1 MGPKVI
7 SRIVEKFNKNPHFTY
22 FCKVIQSFEEID
34 SPQQLKELPLNV
46 LNEYSNWLRNY
57 LIEQIAEYGGHFAA
71 NLGVIELSVALH
83 RVFDTPK
90 DILIW
95 DVGHQAYA
103 HKILT
108 KRKSNFH
115 TLRQYD
121 GISGFPKMSESIFDP
136 FGTAHS
142 STSISA
148 ALGYAQAAILKNIS
162 RQHIAVIGDG
172 ALSAGQAFEAL
183 NNAGT
188 SNCNI
193 CIIINDNHIGIDPS
207 QGALGEYL
215 EQLEFKKENFFT
227 DLGFQYFG
235 PIDGH
240 NLNDLLA
247 VLESSKSIA
256 GPKIIH
262 IKTLKGKGYEPAEL
276 EQTKWHSTSKF
287 DKLSGKNTKPK
298 DFRVKYQ
305 DIFGKTL
312 LELAQEDQ
320 NIVAVTP
327 AMISGS
333 SLHFMQE
340 KFPNRVFD
348 VGIAEQHAITF
359 SAGLVAS
366 GMTVFCCL
374 YSTFLQRGYDQLIHD
389 VALQNLPVIFAI
401 DRAGLVGEDGPTHHG
416 VFDLAFLQ
424 TIPNLCIISPRNQ
437 IELRNAIYTA
447 SLYKN
452 GPIIIRYPRGEAD
465 EAFIESPFEK
475 LEIGSSV
482 ILNENSHNTAL
493 ISIGTIGTR
502 CIEVADELN
511 ISHYDLRFVKPLNID
526 FLNKVFNQYNDIIVV
541 EEGQGIGGV
550 ASTIML
556 EASKTNCKA
565 KIHSISIEDHFVG
578 HGSMEILNQNEG
590 LSKIKIIEQI
600 HSIISQSIK

>member
-1 MGPKVI
+1 VI
-7 SRIVEKFNKNPHFTY
+7 P
-22 FCKVIQSFEEID
+22 SFEEID
-34 SPQQLKELPLNV
+34 SPQQLKQLPFSSLND
-46 LNEYSNWLRNY
+46 YANWLRNY

-71 NLGVIELSVALH
+71 NLGVVELSVALH
-83 RVFDTPK
+83 RVFDTPN

-108 KRKSNFH
+108 KRKTLFH
-115 TLRQYD
+115 TLRQFE
-121 GISGFPKMSESIFDP
+121 GISGFPKMSESEFDP

-148 ALGYAQAAILKNIS
+148 ALGYAQAAILKKID

-193 CIIINDNHIGIDPS
+193 SIIINDNHIGIDPS

-215 EQLEFKKENFFT
+215 EKLEFKKENFFT
-227 DLGFQYFG
+227 DLGFQYLG

-240 NLNDLLA
+240 DLNALIS
-247 VLESSKSIA
+247 VLERSKLLS

-298 DFRVKYQ
+298 DLRVKYQ

-312 LELAQEDQ
+312 LEIAQKDE

-327 AMISGS
+327 AMVSGS

-340 KFPNRVFD
+340 IFPDRVFD

-359 SAGLVAS
+359 SAGLAAS
-366 GMTVFCCL
+366 GLTVFCCI

-424 TIPNLCIISPRNQ
+424 TIPNICIISPRNQ
-437 IELRNAIYTA
+437 MELRNAIYTA
-447 SLYKN
+447 SIYKK
-452 GPIIIRYPRGEAD
+452 GPIVIRYPRGEAGEEFTD
-465 EAFIESPFEK
+465 SPLVK

-482 ILNENSHNTAL
+482 VLSERCQKTAL
-493 ISIGTIGTR
+493 ISIGTIGIR
-502 CIEVADELN
+502 CQEIAEELN
-511 ISHYDLRFVKPLNID
+511 ISHYDLRFVKPLD
-526 FLNKVFNQYNDIIVV
+526 ASLLKKVFEIYRDIIVI
-541 EEGQGIGGV
+541 EEGQEIGSV

-556 EASKTNCKA
+556 EASKTNSKS
-565 KIHSISIEDHFVG
+565 KIHSISIKDHFVS
-578 HGSMEILNQNEG
+578 HGSMETLYQIEG
-590 LSKIKIIEQI
+590 LSNSKIKEQI
-600 HSIISQSIK
+600 HSIISQSIN

>member
-1 MGPKVI
+1 VI
-7 SRIVEKFNKNPHFTY
+7 P
-22 FCKVIQSFEEID
+22 SFEEID
-34 SPQQLKELPLNV
+34 SPQQLKQLPFSSLND
-46 LNEYSNWLRNY
+46 YANWLRNY

-71 NLGVIELSVALH
+71 NLGVVELSVALH
-83 RVFDTPK
+83 RVFDTPN

-108 KRKSNFH
+108 KRKTLFH
-115 TLRQYD
+115 TLRQFE
-121 GISGFPKMSESIFDP
+121 GISGFPKMSESEFDP

-148 ALGYAQAAILKNIS
+148 ALGYAQAAILKKID

-193 CIIINDNHIGIDPS
+193 SIIINDNHIGIDPS

-215 EQLEFKKENFFT
+215 EKLEFKKENFFT
-227 DLGFQYFG
+227 DLGFQYLG

-240 NLNDLLA
+240 DLNALIS
-247 VLESSKSIA
+247 VLERSKLLS

-298 DFRVKYQ
+298 DLRVKYQ

-312 LELAQEDQ
+312 LEIAQKDE

-327 AMISGS
+327 AMVSGS

-340 KFPNRVFD
+340 IFPDRVFD

-359 SAGLVAS
+359 SAGLAAS
-366 GMTVFCCL
+366 GLTVFCCI

-424 TIPNLCIISPRNQ
+424 TIPNMCIISPRNQ
-437 IELRNAIYTA
+437 LELRNAIYTA
-447 SLYKN
+447 SIYKK
-452 GPIIIRYPRGEAD
+452 GPIVIRYPRGEAGEEFTD
-465 EAFIESPFEK
+465 SPLVK

-482 ILNENSHNTAL
+482 VLSERCQKTAL
-493 ISIGTIGTR
+493 ISIGTIGIR
-502 CIEVADELN
+502 CQEIAEELN
-511 ISHYDLRFVKPLNID
+511 ISHYDLRFVKPLD
-526 FLNKVFNQYNDIIVV
+526 ASLLKKVFEIYRDIIVI
-541 EEGQGIGGV
+541 EEGQEIGSV

-556 EASKTNCKA
+556 EASKTNSKS
-565 KIHSISIEDHFVG
+565 KIHSISIKDHFVS
-578 HGSMEILNQNEG
+578 HGSMETLYQIEG
-590 LSKIKIIEQI
+590 LSNSKIKEQI
-600 HSIISQSIK
+600 HSIISQAIN

>member
-1 MGPKVI
+1 MIP
-7 SRIVEKFNKNPHFTY
+7 
-22 FCKVIQSFEEID
+22 SFEEID
-34 SPQQLKELPLNV
+34 SPQQLKQLPFSSLND
-46 LNEYSNWLRNY
+46 YANWLRNY

-71 NLGVIELSVALH
+71 NLGVVELSVALH
-83 RVFDTPK
+83 RVFDTPN

-108 KRKSNFH
+108 KRKTLFH
-115 TLRQYD
+115 TLRQFE
-121 GISGFPKMSESIFDP
+121 GISGFPKMSESEFDP

-148 ALGYAQAAILKNIS
+148 ALGYAQAAILKKID

-193 CIIINDNHIGIDPS
+193 SIIINDNHIGIDPS

-215 EQLEFKKENFFT
+215 EKLEFKKENFFT
-227 DLGFQYFG
+227 DLGFQYLG

-240 NLNDLLA
+240 DLNALIS
-247 VLESSKSIA
+247 VLERSKLLS

-298 DFRVKYQ
+298 DLRVKYQ

-312 LELAQEDQ
+312 LEIAQKDE

-327 AMISGS
+327 AMVSGS

-340 KFPNRVFD
+340 IFPDRVFD

-359 SAGLVAS
+359 SAGLAAS
-366 GMTVFCCL
+366 GLTVFCCI

-424 TIPNLCIISPRNQ
+424 TIPNMCIISPRNQ
-437 IELRNAIYTA
+437 LELRNAIYTA
-447 SLYKN
+447 SIYKK
-452 GPIIIRYPRGEAD
+452 GPIVIRYPRGEAGEEFTD
-465 EAFIESPFEK
+465 SPLVK

-482 ILNENSHNTAL
+482 VLSERCQKTAL
-493 ISIGTIGTR
+493 ISIGTIGIR
-502 CIEVADELN
+502 CQEIAEELN
-511 ISHYDLRFVKPLNID
+511 ISHYDLRFVKPLD
-526 FLNKVFNQYNDIIVV
+526 ASLLKKVFEIYRDIIVI
-541 EEGQGIGGV
+541 EEGQEIGSV

-556 EASKTNCKA
+556 EASKTNSKS
-565 KIHSISIEDHFVG
+565 KIHSISIKDHFVS
-578 HGSMEILNQNEG
+578 HGSMETLYQIEG
-590 LSKIKIIEQI
+590 LSNSKIKEQI
-600 HSIISQSIK
+600 HSIISQSIN

>member
-1 MGPKVI
+1 
-7 SRIVEKFNKNPHFTY
+7 
-22 FCKVIQSFEEID
+22 VIQSFEEID
-34 SPQQLKELPLNV
+34 SPQQLKELSLSA
-46 LNEYSNWLRNY
+46 LNEYANWLRNY

-71 NLGVIELSVALH
+71 NLGVIELTVALH
-83 RVFDTPK
+83 KVFDTPE

-108 KRKSNFH
+108 KRKNTFH
-115 TLRQYD
+115 TLRQFD
-121 GISGFPKMSESIFDP
+121 GISGFPKMSESIYDP

-148 ALGYAQAAILKNIS
+148 ALGYAQAALLKNIN
-162 RQHIAVIGDG
+162 RQHVAVIGDG

-188 SNCNI
+188 SKCNI

-215 EQLEFKKENFFT
+215 EQLDFKKENFFT

-240 NLNDLLA
+240 NLNELLTA
-247 VLESSKSIA
+247 LEASKSIN

-262 IKTLKGKGYEPAEL
+262 IKTTKGKGYEPAEL

-298 DFRVKYQ
+298 DSRIKYQ

-312 LELAQEDQ
+312 LELAQKDQ

-327 AMISGS
+327 AMVSGS

-340 KFPNRVFD
+340 KYPDRVFD
-348 VGIAEQHAITF
+348 VGIAEQHAVTF

-374 YSTFLQRGYDQLIHD
+374 YSTFLQRAYDQLIHD

-447 SLYKN
+447 TLYKK

-465 EAFIESPFEK
+465 EEYIETPLEA

-482 ILNENSHNTAL
+482 NLMENNKNTAI
-493 ISIGTIGTR
+493 ISVGTIGNR
-502 CIEVADELN
+502 CIEIADELN
-511 ISHYDLRFVKPLNID
+511 ISHYDLRFVKPLNIE
-526 FLNKVFNQYNDIIVV
+526 FLNHILNQYNDIIVI
-541 EEGQGIGGV
+541 EEGQAIGGV

-556 EASKTNCKA
+556 EASRINGKA
-565 KIHSISIEDHFVG
+565 KIHSISIKDHFVG
-578 HGSMEILNQNEG
+578 HGSMEILYENEG
-590 LSKIKIIEQI
+590 LGKIQIIEKI
-600 HSIISQSIK
+600 HSIISQSVK

>member
-1 MGPKVI
+1 M
-7 SRIVEKFNKNPHFTY
+7 
-22 FCKVIQSFEEID
+22 IQSFEEID
-34 SPQQLKELPLNV
+34 SPQQLKELPISSLND
-46 LNEYSNWLRNY
+46 YAIWLRNY

-71 NLGVIELSVALH
+71 NLGVIELTVALH
-83 RVFDTPK
+83 KVFDTPK

-108 KRKSNFH
+108 KRKNIFH
-115 TLRQYD
+115 TLRQFD
-121 GISGFPKMSESIFDP
+121 GISGFPKMSESNYDP

-148 ALGYAQAAILKNIS
+148 ALGYAQAALLKNIN

-188 SNCNI
+188 SKCNI

-215 EQLEFKKENFFT
+215 EQLDFKKENFFT

-240 NLNDLLA
+240 NLNELLA
-247 VLESSKSIA
+247 ALEASKSIN

-262 IKTLKGKGYEPAEL
+262 IKTTKGKGYEPAEL

-298 DFRVKYQ
+298 DSRIKYQ

-312 LELAQEDQ
+312 LELAQKDE

-327 AMISGS
+327 AMVSGS

-348 VGIAEQHAITF
+348 VGIAEQHAVTF

-374 YSTFLQRGYDQLIHD
+374 YSTFLQRAYDQLIHD

-437 IELRNAIYTA
+437 LELRNAIYTA
-447 SLYKN
+447 TLYKK

-465 EAFIESPFEK
+465 EEYTETPFETF
-475 LEIGSSV
+475 EIGSAV
-482 ILNENSHNTAL
+482 ALKENNKNTAI
-493 ISIGTIGTR
+493 ISVGTIGNR
-502 CIEVADELN
+502 CIEIADELN
-511 ISHYDLRFVKPLNID
+511 ISHYDLRFVKPLNIE
-526 FLNKVFNQYNDIIVV
+526 FLNHIFNQYKDIIVV

-556 EASKTNCKA
+556 EASKINGKA
-565 KIHSISIEDHFVG
+565 KIHSIAIKDHFVG
-578 HGSMEILNQNEG
+578 HGSMEILYQNEG
-590 LSKIKIIEQI
+590 LGKIQIIEQI
-600 HSIISQSIK
+600 HSIISQSVK

>member
-1 MGPKVI
+1 M
-7 SRIVEKFNKNPHFTY
+7 
-22 FCKVIQSFEEID
+22 IQSFEEID
-34 SPQQLKELPLNV
+34 SPQQLKELPLNA
-46 LNEYSNWLRNY
+46 LNDYANWLRDY

-71 NLGVIELSVALH
+71 NLGVIELTVALH

-108 KRKSNFH
+108 KRKNNFH
-115 TLRQYD
+115 TLRQFE
-121 GISGFPKMSESIFDP
+121 GISGFPKMSESNYDP

-148 ALGYAQAAILKNIS
+148 ALGYAQAALLKNIN

-188 SNCNI
+188 SKCNI
-193 CIIINDNHIGIDPS
+193 CIVINDNHIGIDPS

-215 EQLEFKKENFFT
+215 EQLDFKKENFFT

-240 NLNDLLA
+240 NLIELMA
-247 VLESSKSIA
+247 ALEAIKSIN

-262 IKTLKGKGYEPAEL
+262 IKTIKGKGYEPAEL

-298 DFRVKYQ
+298 DSRIKYQ

-312 LELAQEDQ
+312 LELALNDP
-320 NIVAVTP
+320 NIIAVTP
-327 AMISGS
+327 AMVSGS

-340 KFPNRVFD
+340 KFPDRVFD
-348 VGIAEQHAITF
+348 VGIAEQHAVTF

-374 YSTFLQRGYDQLIHD
+374 YSTFLQRAYDQLIHD
-389 VALQNLPVIFAI
+389 VALQNLPVIFAV

-447 SLYKN
+447 TLYKK
-452 GPIIIRYPRGEAD
+452 GPLIIRYPRGEAD
-465 EAFIESPFEK
+465 EEFIESPFEE
-475 LEIGSSV
+475 LVIGSSD
-482 ILNENSHNTAL
+482 ILKEHSQNTAI

-502 CIEVADELN
+502 CIEIADEMH
-511 ISHYDLRFVKPLNID
+511 ISHYDLRFVKPLNIE
-526 FLNKVFNQYNDIIVV
+526 FLNHIFNQYKDIIVI

-556 EASKTNCKA
+556 EASKTNGKA
-565 KIHSISIEDHFVG
+565 KIHSISIKDHFVG
-578 HGSMEILNQNEG
+578 HGSMEILYQNEG
-590 LSKIKIIEQI
+590 LSKFQIIEGI
-600 HSIISQSIK
+600 HSIISQ

>member
-1 MGPKVI
+1 M
-7 SRIVEKFNKNPHFTY
+7 
-22 FCKVIQSFEEID
+22 IQSFEEID
-34 SPQQLKELPLNV
+34 SPQQLKELPLNA
-46 LNEYSNWLRNY
+46 LNDYANWLRDY

-71 NLGVIELSVALH
+71 NLGVIELTVALH

-108 KRKSNFH
+108 KRKNNFH
-115 TLRQYD
+115 TLRQFE
-121 GISGFPKMSESIFDP
+121 GISGFPKMSESNYDP

-148 ALGYAQAAILKNIS
+148 ALGYAQAALLKNIN

-183 NNAGT
+183 NNVGT
-188 SNCNI
+188 SKCNI
-193 CIIINDNHIGIDPS
+193 CIVINDNHIGIDPS

-215 EQLEFKKENFFT
+215 EQLDFKKENFFT

-240 NLNDLLA
+240 NLIELMA
-247 VLESSKSIA
+247 ALEAIKSIN

-262 IKTLKGKGYEPAEL
+262 IKTIKGKGYAPAEL

-298 DFRVKYQ
+298 DSRIKYQ

-312 LELAQEDQ
+312 LELALNDP
-320 NIVAVTP
+320 NIIAVTP
-327 AMISGS
+327 AMVSGS

-340 KFPNRVFD
+340 KFPDRVFD
-348 VGIAEQHAITF
+348 VGIAEQHAVTF

-374 YSTFLQRGYDQLIHD
+374 YSTFLQRAYDQLIHD
-389 VALQNLPVIFAI
+389 VALQNLPVIFAV

-447 SLYKN
+447 TLYKK
-452 GPIIIRYPRGEAD
+452 GPLIIRYPRGEAD
-465 EAFIESPFEK
+465 EEFIESPFEE
-475 LEIGSSV
+475 LVIGSSD
-482 ILNENSHNTAL
+482 ILKEHSQNTAI

-502 CIEVADELN
+502 CIEIADEMH
-511 ISHYDLRFVKPLNID
+511 ISHYDLRFVKPLNIE
-526 FLNKVFNQYNDIIVV
+526 FLNHIFNQYKDIIVI

-556 EASKTNCKA
+556 EASKTNGKA
-565 KIHSISIEDHFVG
+565 KIHSISIKDHFVG
-578 HGSMEILNQNEG
+578 HGSMEILYQNEG
-590 LSKIKIIEQI
+590 LSKFQIIERI
-600 HSIISQSIK
+600 HSIISQ

>member
-1 MGPKVI
+1 MIP
-7 SRIVEKFNKNPHFTY
+7 
-22 FCKVIQSFEEID
+22 SFEEID
-34 SPQQLKELPLNV
+34 SPQQLKQLPFSSLND
-46 LNEYSNWLRNY
+46 YANWLRNY

-71 NLGVIELSVALH
+71 NLGVVELSVALH
-83 RVFDTPK
+83 RVFDTPN

-108 KRKSNFH
+108 KRKTLFH
-115 TLRQYD
+115 TLRQFE
-121 GISGFPKMSESIFDP
+121 GISGFPKMSESEFDP

-148 ALGYAQAAILKNIS
+148 ALGYAQAAILKKID

-193 CIIINDNHIGIDPS
+193 SIIINDNHIGIDPS

-215 EQLEFKKENFFT
+215 EKLEFKKENFFT
-227 DLGFQYFG
+227 DLGFQYLG

-240 NLNDLLA
+240 DLNALIS
-247 VLESSKSIA
+247 VLERSKLLS

-298 DFRVKYQ
+298 DLRVKYQ

-312 LELAQEDQ
+312 LEIAQKDE

-327 AMISGS
+327 AMVSGS

-340 KFPNRVFD
+340 IFPDRVFD

-359 SAGLVAS
+359 SAGLAAS
-366 GMTVFCCL
+366 GLTVFCCI

-424 TIPNLCIISPRNQ
+424 TIPNICIISPRNQ
-437 IELRNAIYTA
+437 MELRNAIYTA
-447 SLYKN
+447 SIYKK
-452 GPIIIRYPRGEAD
+452 GPIVIRYPRGEAGEEFTD
-465 EAFIESPFEK
+465 SPLVK

-482 ILNENSHNTAL
+482 VLSERCQKTAL
-493 ISIGTIGTR
+493 ISIGTIGIR
-502 CIEVADELN
+502 CQEIAEELN
-511 ISHYDLRFVKPLNID
+511 ISHYDLRFVKPLD
-526 FLNKVFNQYNDIIVV
+526 ASLLKKVFEIYRDIIVI
-541 EEGQGIGGV
+541 EEGQEIGSV

-556 EASKTNCKA
+556 EASKTNSKS
-565 KIHSISIEDHFVG
+565 KIHSISIKDHFVS
-578 HGSMEILNQNEG
+578 HGSMETLYQIEG
-590 LSKIKIIEQI
+590 LSNSKIKEQI
-600 HSIISQSIK
+600 HSIISQSIN

>member
-1 MGPKVI
+1 VI
-7 SRIVEKFNKNPHFTY
+7 P
-22 FCKVIQSFEEID
+22 SFEEID
-34 SPQQLKELPLNV
+34 SPQQLKQLPFSSLND
-46 LNEYSNWLRNY
+46 YANWLRNY

-71 NLGVIELSVALH
+71 NLGVVELSVALH
-83 RVFDTPK
+83 RVFDTPN

-108 KRKSNFH
+108 KRKTLFH
-115 TLRQYD
+115 TLRQFE
-121 GISGFPKMSESIFDP
+121 GISGFPKMSESEFDP

-148 ALGYAQAAILKNIS
+148 ALGYAQAAILKKID

-193 CIIINDNHIGIDPS
+193 SIIINDNHIGIDPS

-215 EQLEFKKENFFT
+215 EKLEFKKENFFT
-227 DLGFQYFG
+227 DLGFQYLG

-240 NLNDLLA
+240 DLNALIS
-247 VLESSKSIA
+247 VLERSKLLS

-298 DFRVKYQ
+298 DLRVKYQ

-312 LELAQEDQ
+312 LEIAQKDE

-327 AMISGS
+327 AMVSGS

-340 KFPNRVFD
+340 IFPDRVFD

-359 SAGLVAS
+359 SAGLAAS
-366 GMTVFCCL
+366 GLTVFCCI

-424 TIPNLCIISPRNQ
+424 TIPHICIISPRNQ
-437 IELRNAIYTA
+437 IELRSAIYTA
-447 SLYKN
+447 SIYKK
-452 GPIIIRYPRGEAD
+452 GPIVIRYPRGEAGEEFTD
-465 EAFIESPFEK
+465 SPLVK

-482 ILNENSHNTAL
+482 VLSERCQKTAL
-493 ISIGTIGTR
+493 ISIGTIGIR
-502 CIEVADELN
+502 CQEIAEELN
-511 ISHYDLRFVKPLNID
+511 ISHYDLRFVKPLD
-526 FLNKVFNQYNDIIVV
+526 ASLLKKVFERYRDIIVI
-541 EEGQGIGGV
+541 EEGQEIGSV

-556 EASKTNCKA
+556 EASKTNSKS
-565 KIHSISIEDHFVG
+565 KIHSISIKDHFVS
-578 HGSMEILNQNEG
+578 HGSMEALYQIEG
-590 LSKIKIIEQI
+590 LSNSKIKEQI
-600 HSIISQSIK
+600 HFIIGQSIN

>member
-1 MGPKVI
+1 MIP
-7 SRIVEKFNKNPHFTY
+7 
-22 FCKVIQSFEEID
+22 SFEEID
-34 SPQQLKELPLNV
+34 SPQKLKQLPFSSLND
-46 LNEYSNWLRNY
+46 YANWLRNY

-71 NLGVIELSVALH
+71 NLGVVELSVALH
-83 RVFDTPK
+83 KVFDTPN

-108 KRKSNFH
+108 KRKSLFH
-115 TLRQYD
+115 TLRQFE
-121 GISGFPKMSESIFDP
+121 GISGFPKMSESEFDP

-148 ALGYAQAAILKNIS
+148 ALGYAQAAILKKID

-193 CIIINDNHIGIDPS
+193 SIIINDNHIGIDPS

-215 EQLEFKKENFFT
+215 EKLEFKKENFFT
-227 DLGFQYFG
+227 DLGFQYLG

-240 NLNDLLA
+240 DLNALIS
-247 VLESSKSIA
+247 VLERSKLLS

-298 DFRVKYQ
+298 DLRVKYQ

-312 LELAQEDQ
+312 LEIAQKDE

-327 AMISGS
+327 AMVSGS

-340 KFPNRVFD
+340 VFPDRVFD

-359 SAGLVAS
+359 SAGLAAS
-366 GMTVFCCL
+366 GLTVFCCI

-437 IELRNAIYTA
+437 MELRNAIYTA
-447 SLYKN
+447 SIYKK
-452 GPIIIRYPRGEAD
+452 GPIVIRYPRGEAGEEFTD
-465 EAFIESPFEK
+465 SPLVK
-475 LEIGSSV
+475 LEIGSSLV
-482 ILNENSHNTAL
+482 LSERCQKTAL
-493 ISIGTIGTR
+493 ISIGTIGIR
-502 CIEVADELN
+502 CQEIAEELN
-511 ISHYDLRFVKPLNID
+511 ISHYDLRFVKPLD
-526 FLNKVFNQYNDIIVV
+526 TSLLKKVFEIYCDIIVI
-541 EEGQGIGGV
+541 EEGQEIGSV

-556 EASKTNCKA
+556 EASKTNSKS
-565 KIHSISIEDHFVG
+565 KIHSISIKDHFVS
-578 HGSMEILNQNEG
+578 HGSMETLYQIEG
-590 LSKIKIIEQI
+590 LSNSKVKEQI
-600 HSIISQSIK
+600 HSILSQSIN

>member
-1 MGPKVI
+1 VI
-7 SRIVEKFNKNPHFTY
+7 P
-22 FCKVIQSFEEID
+22 SFEEID
-34 SPQQLKELPLNV
+34 SPQQLKELPLSN
-46 LNEYSNWLRNY
+46 LNDYTNWLRNY
-57 LIEQIAEYGGHFAA
+57 LIEQIAKYGGHFAA

-115 TLRQYD
+115 TLRQFD
-121 GISGFPKMSESIFDP
+121 GISGFPKMSESSYDP

-148 ALGYAQAAILKNIS
+148 ALGYAQAAVLKKID

-227 DLGFQYFG
+227 DLGFQYLG

-240 NLNDLLA
+240 DLNALIS
-247 VLESSKSIA
+247 VLEKSKLLS

-276 EQTKWHSTSKF
+276 EQTKWHSTSQF

-298 DFRVKYQ
+298 DLRVKFQ

-312 LELAQEDQ
+312 LEIAKKDE
-320 NIVAVTP
+320 NVVAVTP
-327 AMISGS
+327 AMVSGS

-340 KFPNRVFD
+340 VFPNRVFD

-359 SAGLVAS
+359 SAGLAAS
-366 GMTVFCCL
+366 GMTVFCCI

-424 TIPNLCIISPRNQ
+424 TIPNICIISPRNQ
-437 IELRNAIYTA
+437 VELRNAIYTA
-447 SLYKN
+447 SIYKK
-452 GPIIIRYPRGEAD
+452 GPIIIRYPRGQAD
-465 EAFIESPFEK
+465 EAFNESPFEK

-482 ILNENSHNTAL
+482 ALSERSRKTAL
-493 ISIGTIGTR
+493 ISIGTIGIS
-502 CIEVADELN
+502 CQEIAEKLN
-511 ISHYDLRFVKPLNID
+511 ISHYDLRFVKPLD
-526 FLNKVFNQYNDIIVV
+526 HSLLKKVFELYNDIIVI
-541 EEGQGIGGV
+541 EEGQEIGSV

-556 EASKTNCKA
+556 EASKTNSKT
-565 KIHSISIEDHFVG
+565 KIHSISIKDHFVS
-578 HGSMEILNQNEG
+578 HGSMETLYQIEG
-590 LSKIKIIEQI
+590 LSISKISEQI
-600 HSIISQSIK
+600 HSIISQSVN

>member
-1 MGPKVI
+1 
-7 SRIVEKFNKNPHFTY
+7 
-22 FCKVIQSFEEID
+22 VIQSFEEID
-34 SPQQLKELPLNV
+34 SPQQLKELPLNA
-46 LNEYSNWLRNY
+46 LNDYANWLRDY

-71 NLGVIELSVALH
+71 NLGVIELTVALH

-108 KRKSNFH
+108 KRKNNFH
-115 TLRQYD
+115 TLRQFE
-121 GISGFPKMSESIFDP
+121 GISGFPKMSESNYDP

-148 ALGYAQAAILKNIS
+148 ALGYAQAALLKNIN

-183 NNAGT
+183 NNVGT
-188 SNCNI
+188 SKCNI
-193 CIIINDNHIGIDPS
+193 CIVINDNHIGIDPS

-215 EQLEFKKENFFT
+215 EQLDFKKENFFT

-240 NLNDLLA
+240 NLIELMA
-247 VLESSKSIA
+247 ALEAIKSIN

-262 IKTLKGKGYEPAEL
+262 IKTIKGKGYAPAEL

-298 DFRVKYQ
+298 DSRIKYQ

-312 LELAQEDQ
+312 LELALNDQ

-327 AMISGS
+327 AMVSGS

-340 KFPNRVFD
+340 KLPNRVFD
-348 VGIAEQHAITF
+348 VGIAEQHAVTF

-374 YSTFLQRGYDQLIHD
+374 YSTFLQRAYDQLIHD
-389 VALQNLPVIFAI
+389 VALQNLPVIFAV

-447 SLYKN
+447 TLYKK
-452 GPIIIRYPRGEAD
+452 GPLIIRYPRGEAD
-465 EAFIESPFEK
+465 EEFIESPFEE
-475 LEIGSSV
+475 LVIGSSD
-482 ILNENSHNTAL
+482 ILKEHSQNTAI

-502 CIEVADELN
+502 CIEIADEMH
-511 ISHYDLRFVKPLNID
+511 ISHYDLRFVKPLNIE
-526 FLNKVFNQYNDIIVV
+526 FLNHIFNQYKDIIVI

-556 EASKTNCKA
+556 EASKTNGKA
-565 KIHSISIEDHFVG
+565 KIHSISIKDHFVG
-578 HGSMEILNQNEG
+578 HGSMEILYQNEG
-590 LSKIKIIEQI
+590 LSKFQIIERI
-600 HSIISQSIK
+600 HSIISQ

>member
-1 MGPKVI
+1 M
-7 SRIVEKFNKNPHFTY
+7 
-22 FCKVIQSFEEID
+22 IQSFEEID
-34 SPQQLKELPLNV
+34 SPQQLKELPISSLND
-46 LNEYSNWLRNY
+46 YAIWLRNY

-71 NLGVIELSVALH
+71 NLGVIELTVALH
-83 RVFDTPK
+83 KVFDTPK

-108 KRKSNFH
+108 KRKNIFH
-115 TLRQYD
+115 TLRQFH
-121 GISGFPKMSESIFDP
+121 GISGFPKMSESNYDP

-148 ALGYAQAAILKNIS
+148 ALGYAQAALLKNIN

-188 SNCNI
+188 SKCNI

-215 EQLEFKKENFFT
+215 EQLDFKKENFFT

-240 NLNDLLA
+240 NLNELLA
-247 VLESSKSIA
+247 ALEASKSIN

-262 IKTLKGKGYEPAEL
+262 IKTTKGKGYEPAEL

-298 DFRVKYQ
+298 DSRIKYQ

-312 LELAQEDQ
+312 LELAQKDE

-327 AMISGS
+327 AMVSGS

-348 VGIAEQHAITF
+348 VGIAEQHAVTF

-374 YSTFLQRGYDQLIHD
+374 YSTFLQRAYDQLIHD

-447 SLYKN
+447 TLYKK

-465 EAFIESPFEK
+465 EEYIETPFEA

-482 ILNENSHNTAL
+482 TLKENNKNTAI
-493 ISIGTIGTR
+493 ISVGTIGNR
-502 CIEVADELN
+502 CIEIAEELN
-511 ISHYDLRFVKPLNID
+511 ISHYDLRFVKPLNIEL
-526 FLNKVFNQYNDIIVV
+526 LNHIFNQYKDIIVI

-556 EASKTNCKA
+556 EASKTNGKA
-565 KIHSISIEDHFVG
+565 KIHSIAIKDHFVG
-578 HGSMEILNQNEG
+578 HGSMEILYQNEG
-590 LSKIKIIEQI
+590 LGKIQIIEQI
-600 HSIISQSIK
+600 HSIISQSVK

>member
-1 MGPKVI
+1 MIP
-7 SRIVEKFNKNPHFTY
+7 
-22 FCKVIQSFEEID
+22 SFEEID
-34 SPQQLKELPLNV
+34 SPQQLKQLPFSSLND
-46 LNEYSNWLRNY
+46 YANWLRNY

-71 NLGVIELSVALH
+71 NLGVVELSVALH
-83 RVFDTPK
+83 RVFDTPN

-108 KRKSNFH
+108 KRKTLFH
-115 TLRQYD
+115 TLRQFE
-121 GISGFPKMSESIFDP
+121 GISGFPKMSESEFDP

-148 ALGYAQAAILKNIS
+148 ALGYAQAAILKKID

-193 CIIINDNHIGIDPS
+193 SIIINDNHIGIDPS

-215 EQLEFKKENFFT
+215 EKLEFKKENFFT
-227 DLGFQYFG
+227 DLGFQYLG

-240 NLNDLLA
+240 DLNALIS
-247 VLESSKSIA
+247 VLERSKLLS

-298 DFRVKYQ
+298 DLRVKYQ

-312 LELAQEDQ
+312 LEIAQKDE

-327 AMISGS
+327 AMVSGS

-340 KFPNRVFD
+340 IFPDRVFD

-359 SAGLVAS
+359 SAGLAAS
-366 GMTVFCCL
+366 GLTVFCCI

-424 TIPNLCIISPRNQ
+424 TIPNMCIISPRNQ
-437 IELRNAIYTA
+437 LELRNAIYTA
-447 SLYKN
+447 SIYKK
-452 GPIIIRYPRGEAD
+452 GPIVIRYPRGEAGEEFTD
-465 EAFIESPFEK
+465 SPLVK

-482 ILNENSHNTAL
+482 VLSERCQKTAL
-493 ISIGTIGTR
+493 ISIGTIGIR
-502 CIEVADELN
+502 CQEIAEELN
-511 ISHYDLRFVKPLNID
+511 ISHYDLRFVKPLD
-526 FLNKVFNQYNDIIVV
+526 ASLLKKVFEIYRDIILI
-541 EEGQGIGGV
+541 EEGQEIGSV

-556 EASKTNCKA
+556 EASKTNSKS
-565 KIHSISIEDHFVG
+565 KIHSISIKDHFVS
-578 HGSMEILNQNEG
+578 HGSMETLYQIEG
-590 LSKIKIIEQI
+590 LSNSKIKEQI
-600 HSIISQSIK
+600 HSIISQSIN

>member
-1 MGPKVI
+1 MIP
-7 SRIVEKFNKNPHFTY
+7 
-22 FCKVIQSFEEID
+22 SFEEID
-34 SPQQLKELPLNV
+34 SPQQLKQLPFSSLND
-46 LNEYSNWLRNY
+46 YANWLRNY

-71 NLGVIELSVALH
+71 NLGVVELSVALH
-83 RVFDTPK
+83 RVFDTPN

-108 KRKSNFH
+108 KRKTLFH
-115 TLRQYD
+115 TLRQFE
-121 GISGFPKMSESIFDP
+121 GISGFPKMSESEFDP

-148 ALGYAQAAILKNIS
+148 ALGYAQAAILKKID

-193 CIIINDNHIGIDPS
+193 SIIINDNHIGIDPS

-215 EQLEFKKENFFT
+215 EKLEFKKENFFT
-227 DLGFQYFG
+227 DLGFQYLG

-240 NLNDLLA
+240 DLNALIS
-247 VLESSKSIA
+247 VLERSKLLS

-298 DFRVKYQ
+298 DLRVKYQ

-312 LELAQEDQ
+312 LEIAQKDE

-327 AMISGS
+327 AMVSGS

-340 KFPNRVFD
+340 IFPDRVFD

-359 SAGLVAS
+359 SAGLAAS
-366 GMTVFCCL
+366 GLTVFCCI

-424 TIPNLCIISPRNQ
+424 TIPNMCIISPRNQ
-437 IELRNAIYTA
+437 LELRNAIYTA
-447 SLYKN
+447 SIYKK
-452 GPIIIRYPRGEAD
+452 GPIVIRYPRGEAGEEFTD
-465 EAFIESPFEK
+465 SPLVK

-482 ILNENSHNTAL
+482 VLSERCQKTAL
-493 ISIGTIGTR
+493 ISIGTIGIR
-502 CIEVADELN
+502 CQEIAEELN
-511 ISHYDLRFVKPLNID
+511 ISHYDLRFVKPLD
-526 FLNKVFNQYNDIIVV
+526 ASLLKKVFEIYRDIILI
-541 EEGQGIGGV
+541 EEGQEIGSV

-556 EASKTNCKA
+556 EASKTNSKS
-565 KIHSISIEDHFVG
+565 KIHSISIKDHFVS
-578 HGSMEILNQNEG
+578 HGSMETLYQIEG
-590 LSKIKIIEQI
+590 LSNSKIKEQI
-600 HSIISQSIK
+600 HSIISQAIN

>member
-1 MGPKVI
+1 
-7 SRIVEKFNKNPHFTY
+7 
-22 FCKVIQSFEEID
+22 VIQSFEEID
-34 SPQQLKELPLNV
+34 SPQQLKELPLNA
-46 LNEYSNWLRNY
+46 LNDYANWLRDY

-71 NLGVIELSVALH
+71 NLGVIELTVALH

-108 KRKSNFH
+108 KRKNNFH
-115 TLRQYD
+115 TLRQFE
-121 GISGFPKMSESIFDP
+121 GISGFPKMSESNYDP

-148 ALGYAQAAILKNIS
+148 ALGYAQAALLKNIN

-183 NNAGT
+183 NNVGT
-188 SNCNI
+188 SKCNI
-193 CIIINDNHIGIDPS
+193 CIVINDNHIGIDPS

-215 EQLEFKKENFFT
+215 EQLDFKKENFFT

-240 NLNDLLA
+240 NLIELMA
-247 VLESSKSIA
+247 ALEAIKSIN

-262 IKTLKGKGYEPAEL
+262 IKTIKGKGYAPAEL

-298 DFRVKYQ
+298 DSRIKYQ

-312 LELAQEDQ
+312 LELALNDP
-320 NIVAVTP
+320 NIIAVTP
-327 AMISGS
+327 AMVSGS

-340 KFPNRVFD
+340 KFPDRVFD
-348 VGIAEQHAITF
+348 VGIAEQHAVTF

-374 YSTFLQRGYDQLIHD
+374 YSTFLQRAYDQLIHD
-389 VALQNLPVIFAI
+389 VALQNLPVIFAV

-447 SLYKN
+447 TLYKK
-452 GPIIIRYPRGEAD
+452 GPLIIRYPRGEAD
-465 EAFIESPFEK
+465 EEFIESPFEE
-475 LEIGSSV
+475 LVIGSSD
-482 ILNENSHNTAL
+482 ILKEHSQNTAI

-502 CIEVADELN
+502 CIEIADEMH
-511 ISHYDLRFVKPLNID
+511 ISHYDLRFVKPLNIE
-526 FLNKVFNQYNDIIVV
+526 FLNHIFNQYKDIIVI

-556 EASKTNCKA
+556 EASKTNGKA
-565 KIHSISIEDHFVG
+565 KIHSISIKDHFVG
-578 HGSMEILNQNEG
+578 HGSMEILYQNEG
-590 LSKIKIIEQI
+590 LSKFQIIERI
-600 HSIISQSIK
+600 HSIISQ

>member
-1 MGPKVI
+1 VI
-7 SRIVEKFNKNPHFTY
+7 P
-22 FCKVIQSFEEID
+22 SFEEID
-34 SPQQLKELPLNV
+34 SPQQLKQLPFSSLND
-46 LNEYSNWLRNY
+46 YANWLRNY

-71 NLGVIELSVALH
+71 NLGVVELSVALH
-83 RVFDTPK
+83 RVFDTPN

-108 KRKSNFH
+108 KRKTLFH
-115 TLRQYD
+115 TLRQFE
-121 GISGFPKMSESIFDP
+121 GISGFPKMSESEFDP

-148 ALGYAQAAILKNIS
+148 ALGYAQAAILKKID

-193 CIIINDNHIGIDPS
+193 SIIINDNHIGIDPS

-215 EQLEFKKENFFT
+215 EKLEFKKENFFT
-227 DLGFQYFG
+227 DLGFQYLG

-240 NLNDLLA
+240 DLNALIS
-247 VLESSKSIA
+247 VLERSKLLS

-298 DFRVKYQ
+298 DLRVKYQ

-312 LELAQEDQ
+312 LEIAQKDE

-327 AMISGS
+327 AMVSGS

-340 KFPNRVFD
+340 IFPDRVFD

-359 SAGLVAS
+359 SAGLAAS
-366 GMTVFCCL
+366 GLTVFCCI

-424 TIPNLCIISPRNQ
+424 TIPNMCIISPRNQ
-437 IELRNAIYTA
+437 LELRNAIYTA
-447 SLYKN
+447 SIYKK
-452 GPIIIRYPRGEAD
+452 GPIVIRYPRGEAGEEFTD
-465 EAFIESPFEK
+465 SPLVK

-482 ILNENSHNTAL
+482 VLSERCQKTAL
-493 ISIGTIGTR
+493 ISIGTIGIR
-502 CIEVADELN
+502 CQEIAEELN
-511 ISHYDLRFVKPLNID
+511 ISHYDLRFVKPLD
-526 FLNKVFNQYNDIIVV
+526 ASLLKKVFEIYRDIILI
-541 EEGQGIGGV
+541 EEGQEIGSV

-556 EASKTNCKA
+556 EASKTNSKS
-565 KIHSISIEDHFVG
+565 KIHSISIKDHFVS
-578 HGSMEILNQNEG
+578 HGSMETLYQIEG
-590 LSKIKIIEQI
+590 LSNSKIKEQI
-600 HSIISQSIK
+600 HSIISQSIN

>member
-1 MGPKVI
+1 VI
-7 SRIVEKFNKNPHFTY
+7 P
-22 FCKVIQSFEEID
+22 SFEEID
-34 SPQQLKELPLNV
+34 SPQQLKQLPFSSLND
-46 LNEYSNWLRNY
+46 YANWLRNY

-71 NLGVIELSVALH
+71 NLGVVELSVALH
-83 RVFDTPK
+83 RVFDTPN

-108 KRKSNFH
+108 KRKTLFH
-115 TLRQYD
+115 TLRQFE
-121 GISGFPKMSESIFDP
+121 GISGFPKMSESEFDP

-148 ALGYAQAAILKNIS
+148 ALGYAQAAILKKID

-193 CIIINDNHIGIDPS
+193 SIIINDNHIGIDPS

-215 EQLEFKKENFFT
+215 EKLEFKKENFFT
-227 DLGFQYFG
+227 DLGFQYLG

-240 NLNDLLA
+240 DLNALIS
-247 VLESSKSIA
+247 VLERSKLLS

-298 DFRVKYQ
+298 DLRVKYQ

-312 LELAQEDQ
+312 LEIAQKDE

-327 AMISGS
+327 AMVSGS

-340 KFPNRVFD
+340 IFPDRVFD

-359 SAGLVAS
+359 SAGLAAS
-366 GMTVFCCL
+366 GLTVFCCI

-424 TIPNLCIISPRNQ
+424 TIPNMCIISPRNQ
-437 IELRNAIYTA
+437 LELRNAIYTA
-447 SLYKN
+447 SIYKK
-452 GPIIIRYPRGEAD
+452 GPIVIRYPRGEAGEEFTD
-465 EAFIESPFEK
+465 SPLVK

-482 ILNENSHNTAL
+482 VLSERCQKTAL
-493 ISIGTIGTR
+493 ISIGTIGIR
-502 CIEVADELN
+502 CQEIAEELN
-511 ISHYDLRFVKPLNID
+511 ISHYDLRFVKPLD
-526 FLNKVFNQYNDIIVV
+526 ASLLKKVFEIYRDIIVI
-541 EEGQGIGGV
+541 EEGQEIGSV

-556 EASKTNCKA
+556 EASKTNSKS
-565 KIHSISIEDHFVG
+565 KIHSISIKDHFVS
-578 HGSMEILNQNEG
+578 HGSMETLYQIEG
-590 LSKIKIIEQI
+590 LSNSKIKEQI
-600 HSIISQSIK
+600 HSIISQSIN

>member
-1 MGPKVI
+1 M
-7 SRIVEKFNKNPHFTY
+7 
-22 FCKVIQSFEEID
+22 IQSFEEID
-34 SPQQLKELPLNV
+34 SPQQLKELSLSA
-46 LNEYSNWLRNY
+46 LNEYANWLRNF

-71 NLGVIELSVALH
+71 NLGVIELTVALH
-83 RVFDTPK
+83 KVFDTPK
-90 DILIW
+90 DVLIW

-108 KRKSNFH
+108 KRKNIFH
-115 TLRQYD
+115 TLRQFD
-121 GISGFPKMSESIFDP
+121 GISGFPKMSESIYDA

-148 ALGYAQAAILKNIS
+148 ALGYAQAALLKNID

-188 SNCNI
+188 SKCNI
-193 CIIINDNHIGIDPS
+193 CIVINDNHIGIDPS

-215 EQLEFKKENFFT
+215 EQLDFKKENFFT

-240 NLNDLLA
+240 NLNELLA
-247 VLESSKSIA
+247 ALETSKSIN

-262 IKTLKGKGYEPAEL
+262 IKTTKGKGYEPAEL

-298 DFRVKYQ
+298 DFRIKYQ

-312 LELAQEDQ
+312 LELAQSNQ

-327 AMISGS
+327 AMVSGS

-340 KFPNRVFD
+340 KFPDRVFD
-348 VGIAEQHAITF
+348 VGIAEQHAVTF
-359 SAGLVAS
+359 SAGMAAT

-374 YSTFLQRGYDQLIHD
+374 YSTFLQRAYDQLIHD
-389 VALQNLPVIFAI
+389 VALQNIPVIFAI

-447 SLYKN
+447 SRYKQ

-465 EAFIESPFEK
+465 EEFIESPLEE
-475 LEIGSSV
+475 LEIGSS
-482 ILNENSHNTAL
+482 ILLSEKSSSTVL
-493 ISIGTIGTR
+493 ISVGTIGTR
-502 CIEVADELN
+502 CIEIADELN
-511 ISHYDLRFVKPLNID
+511 ISHYDLRFVKPLNFE
-526 FLNKVFNQYNDIIVV
+526 FLHKVFNQYNDIIVI

-556 EASKTNCKA
+556 EASRTNCKA
-565 KIHSISIEDHFVG
+565 KIHSISIKDHFVG
-578 HGSMEILNQNEG
+578 HGSMEILYENEG
-590 LSKIKIIEQI
+590 LSKVQIIEQI
-600 HSIISQSIK
+600 HSLLSQQVK

>member
-1 MGPKVI
+1 MK
-7 SRIVEKFNKNPHFTY
+7 
-22 FCKVIQSFEEID
+22 
-34 SPQQLKELPLNV
+34 QLPFSSLND
-46 LNEYSNWLRNY
+46 YANWLRNY

-71 NLGVIELSVALH
+71 NLGVVELSVALH
-83 RVFDTPK
+83 KVFDTPN

-108 KRKSNFH
+108 KRKSLFH
-115 TLRQYD
+115 TLRQFE
-121 GISGFPKMSESIFDP
+121 GISGFPKMSESEFDP

-148 ALGYAQAAILKNIS
+148 ALGYAQAAILKKID

-193 CIIINDNHIGIDPS
+193 SIIINDNHIGIDPS

-215 EQLEFKKENFFT
+215 EKLEFKKENFFT
-227 DLGFQYFG
+227 DLGFQYLG

-240 NLNDLLA
+240 DLNALIS
-247 VLESSKSIA
+247 VLERSKLLS

-298 DFRVKYQ
+298 DLRVKYQ

-312 LELAQEDQ
+312 LEIAQKDE

-327 AMISGS
+327 AMVSGS

-340 KFPNRVFD
+340 VFPDRVFD

-359 SAGLVAS
+359 SAGLAAS
-366 GMTVFCCL
+366 GLTVFCCI

-437 IELRNAIYTA
+437 MELRNAIYTA
-447 SLYKN
+447 SIYKK
-452 GPIIIRYPRGEAD
+452 GPIVIRYPRGEAGEEFTD
-465 EAFIESPFEK
+465 SPLVK

-482 ILNENSHNTAL
+482 VLSERCQKTAL
-493 ISIGTIGTR
+493 ISIGTIGIR
-502 CIEVADELN
+502 CQEIAEELN
-511 ISHYDLRFVKPLNID
+511 ISHYDLRFVKPLD
-526 FLNKVFNQYNDIIVV
+526 TSLLKKVFEIYRDIIVI
-541 EEGQGIGGV
+541 EEGQEIGSV

-556 EASKTNCKA
+556 EASKTNSKS
-565 KIHSISIEDHFVG
+565 KIHSISIKDHFVS
-578 HGSMEILNQNEG
+578 HGSMETLYQIEG
-590 LSKIKIIEQI
+590 LSNSKIKEQI
-600 HSIISQSIK
+600 HSILSQSIN